1 MKKLSVVSAR
11 LASFVFFIFA
21 LQSCVFIDGDARLD
35 PKNPDSETFDL
46 RDFDRLEMGSAFD
59 VKVRQSG
66 QFSIFVRGDRRD
78 IDDLEVFVDRSGKL
92 VIRYRNY
99 RVRRYD
105 MDVDI
110 TMPVLRGVDFSG
122 ATVSTI
128 DGFTNTR
135 DLEVELSGASKSTI
149 DGDWERV
156 DIDLSGAS
164 NLTLRGQGLSLTGDL
179 SGASKLNAFDYV
191 VDNVD
196 LGLSGGSN
204 ANVLVDKSLKVDA
217 SGGSSL
223 RYRGNPEV
231 RSNVSGG
238 SSVKKD

>member
-1 MKKLSVVSAR
+1 MKKLRVVCAR
-11 LASFVFFIFA
+11 LASFALFILV
-21 LQSCVFIDGDARLD
+21 LQSCVFIDGNTRLD
-35 PKNPDSETFDL
+35 PRDPDSQNFDL
-46 RDFDRLEMGSAFD
+46 RDFDQLEMGNAFD
-59 VKVRQSG
+59 VSVRQSG
-66 QFSIFVRGDRRD
+66 QFSVFVRGDRRD
-78 IDDLEVFVDRSGKL
+78 ISDLEAFVDRNGKL

-105 MDVDI
+105 MEIDI

-156 DIDLSGAS
+156 NVDLSGAS
-164 NLTLRGQGLSLTGDL
+164 NITLRGQGLSLTGDL
-179 SGASKLNAFDYV
+179 SGASKLNAFEYA

-196 LGLSGGSN
+196 LELSGASN
-204 ANVLVDKSLKVDA
+204 ANVRVDKTLKVDA

-223 RYRGNPEV
+223 RYRGTPEV
-231 RSNVSGG
+231 RSNTSGG